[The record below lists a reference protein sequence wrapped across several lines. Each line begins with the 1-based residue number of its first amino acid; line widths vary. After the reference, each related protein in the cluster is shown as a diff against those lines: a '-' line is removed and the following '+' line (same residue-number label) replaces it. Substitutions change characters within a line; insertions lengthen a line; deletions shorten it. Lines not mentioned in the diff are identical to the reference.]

1 MTVQVIEKAPHVIIL
16 TKLVSESRSLVMKK
30 DASMIFDGQQR
41 TALCSEQRLSRPR
54 C

>member
-30 DASMIFDGQQR
+30 DASMIFDPQR
-41 TALCSEQRLSRPR
+41 TTALPSD
-54 C
+54 